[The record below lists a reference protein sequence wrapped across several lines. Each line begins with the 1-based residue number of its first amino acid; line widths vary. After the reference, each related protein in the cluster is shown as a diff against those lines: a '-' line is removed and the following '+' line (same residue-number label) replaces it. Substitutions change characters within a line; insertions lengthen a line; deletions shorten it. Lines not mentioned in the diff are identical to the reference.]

1 MKGNL
6 GDMKR
11 ENIQMIYLDN
21 AATTYPK
28 PERVYETMNYG
39 NRHLAVNA
47 GRGSYHL
54 ARDAAQK
61 MEEVRE
67 KILHQ
72 IHGEGAGEAVITSSA
87 TIAMNQI
94 IGGLMLTPGDIVY
107 VSPFE
112 HNAVMRTL
120 YKEQKHRGFSI
131 EELPLW
137 RETMEIDLDKT
148 EYMFS
153 RKPPTVVCITHV
165 SNVTGYILPIE
176 EIFALTKKITK
187 GEGKVILDAAQSFS
201 IVPID
206 YRQTP
211 FDAVVF
217 AGHKTLYGPMGIGGF
232 IKHRDFH
239 LEPFLAGGTG
249 SNSLELNMPE
259 GIDRFEPGSPNIS
272 AFHGLY
278 ASLSWIEE
286 VGAKKIFAHEKEL
299 TELCIRELEN
309 IRGVQMY
316 IPANP
321 DKRIGVVS
329 FSLEYYNVNE
339 AAGILDTDYHIAV
352 RSGYHCAP
360 LIHSYLQDQEYGGT
374 IRASFS
380 WFNTKEQI
388 QILVNS
394 IQEIMEGQE
403 KR

>member
-1 MKGNL
+1 M
-6 GDMKR
+6 MR
-11 ENIQMIYLDN
+11 EKTQMIYLDN

-28 PERVYETMNYG
+28 PEKLYEAMDYT
-39 NRHLAVNA
+39 NRYLAVNA
-47 GRGSYHL
+47 GRGSYRL
-54 ARDAAQK
+54 AREVVQK

-72 IHGEGAGEAVITSSA
+72 IHGEEAGEAVITSSA

-94 IGGLMLTPGDIVY
+94 IGGLMLTSRDIVY

-120 YKEQKHRGFSI
+120 CREQRQKGFSI

-137 RETMEIDLDKT
+137 RETLEIDLDKT
-148 EYMFS
+148 KYMFS
-153 RKPPTVVCITHV
+153 RKPPTVVCITHA
-165 SNVTGYILPIE
+165 SNVTGYILPVE
-176 EIFALTKKITK
+176 EIFALTKKSTK
-187 GEGKVILDAAQSFS
+187 GEGKVILDAAQSFG
-201 IVPID
+201 IIPID

-232 IKHRDFH
+232 IKHRNFH

-249 SNSLELNMPE
+249 SNSLDLGMPE
-259 GIDRFEPGSPNIS
+259 GIDGLEPGSPNIP
-272 AFHGLY
+272 AVTGLCT
-278 ASLSWIEE
+278 SLSWIEE
-286 VGAKKIFAHEKEL
+286 VGAKKIFAHKKKL
-299 TELCIRELEN
+299 TELCIRELAN

-316 IPANP
+316 IPINP

-360 LIHSYLQDQEYGGT
+360 LIHSYLQDQECGGT
-374 IRASFS
+374 IRASFG
-380 WFNTKEQI
+380 WFNTEEEI
-388 QILVNS
+388 QILAESV
-394 IQEIMEGQE
+394 QEIMEGQE

>member
-1 MKGNL
+1 
-6 GDMKR
+6 MKR
-11 ENIQMIYLDN
+11 EKTQMIYLDN

-28 PERVYETMNYG
+28 PEKLYEAMDYG
-39 NRHLAVNA
+39 NRYLAINA
-47 GRGSYHL
+47 GRGSYQL
-54 ARDAAQK
+54 AKAAVQK

-72 IHGEGAGEAVITSSA
+72 IHGERAGEAVITSSA

-94 IGGLMLTPGDIVY
+94 IGGLMLTPRDIVY

-120 YKEQKHRGFSI
+120 YKEQRQKGFSI
-131 EELPLW
+131 EELPLV
-137 RETMEIDLDKT
+137 RETLEIDLDKT
-148 EYMFS
+148 EYMFDI
-153 RKPPTVVCITHV
+153 KPPSVVCITHV

-187 GEGKVILDAAQSFS
+187 EEGKVILDAAQSFG

-217 AGHKTLYGPMGIGGF
+217 AGHKTLYGPIGIGGF

-249 SNSLELNMPE
+249 SNSLDLSMPE
-259 GIDRFEPGSPNIS
+259 EIDGLEPGSPNIP
-272 AFHGLY
+272 AVTGLC

-286 VGAKKIFAHEKEL
+286 VGAKKIFAHKKNL
-299 TELCIRELEN
+299 TELCIKELKN
-309 IRGVQMY
+309 IRGVQVY
-316 IPANP
+316 TPVNP

-329 FSLEYYNVNE
+329 FSMEYYNVNE
-339 AAGILDTDYHIAV
+339 VAGMLDTDYHIAV

-380 WFNTKEQI
+380 WFNTEEEI
-388 QILVNS
+388 QILAES
-394 IQEIMEGQE
+394 IQEIVEG
-403 KR
+403 

>member
-1 MKGNL
+1 MMRGKT
-6 GDMKR
+6 
-11 ENIQMIYLDN
+11 QMIYLDN

-28 PERVYETMNYG
+28 PEKLYEAMDYG
-39 NRHLAVNA
+39 NRYLAVNA
-47 GRGSYHL
+47 GRGSYQL
-54 ARDAAQK
+54 ARVAVQK

-72 IHGEGAGEAVITSSA
+72 IHGEEAGETVITSSA

-94 IGGLMLTPGDIVY
+94 IGGLMLTSRDIVY

-120 YKEQKHRGFSI
+120 CREQRQKGFSI

-137 RETMEIDLDKT
+137 RETLEIDLDKT
-148 EYMFS
+148 KYMFS

-165 SNVTGYILPIE
+165 SNVTGYILPVE
-176 EIFALTKKITK
+176 EIFALTKKSTK
-187 GEGKVILDAAQSFS
+187 GEGKVILDAAQSFG
-201 IVPID
+201 IIPID

-232 IKHRDFH
+232 IKHRNFH

-249 SNSLELNMPE
+249 SNSLDLGMSE
-259 GIDRFEPGSPNIS
+259 GIAGLEPGSPNIP
-272 AFHGLY
+272 AVTGLS

-286 VGAKKIFAHEKEL
+286 VGAKKIFAHKKKL
-299 TELCIRELEN
+299 TELCIRELGN
-309 IRGVQMY
+309 IKGVQMY
-316 IPANP
+316 IPINP

-360 LIHSYLQDQEYGGT
+360 LIHSYLQDQEFGGT
-374 IRASFS
+374 IRASFG
-380 WFNTKEQI
+380 WFNTEEEI
-388 QILVNS
+388 QILAASV
-394 IQEIMEGQE
+394 QEIMEGQE